1 MQELSKDYGTV
12 EYDNL
17 VICAGDV
24 GSIAL
29 APGQGTLEKGAVID
43 STGVLMCATSS
54 IPAYVLCDK
63 TVTDDEDTTTGTA
76 YKNGCFVRESLTTAK
91 GYTLKDS
98 DIDRLR
104 SVGIIVESAK

>member
-17 VICAGDV
+17 VISAGDV

-29 APGQGTLEKGAVID
+29 ASGQGTLEKGSVID
-43 STGVLMCATSS
+43 SRGLLMCTTSS

-63 TVTDDEDTTTGTA
+63 TVTDDEEATTGIV
-76 YKNGCFVRESLTTAK
+76 YKNGCFVRESLVTAK
-91 GYTLKDS
+91 GYTLKNT
-98 DIDRLR
+98 DIDKLR